1 MSKTGRKKKELPENA
16 IVQKSRPL
24 FDLWKYNFKL
34 FDFKVFDLYLSAINS
49 RNIDTKIVTF
59 SKAEFSK
66 ILTIDQKLS
75 TDELDSRLS
84 YLRQK
89 EISLNTDS
97 KYPIHTSLFSACYVD
112 TTAEPYNVKLEV
124 SETLL
129 SLVFDI
135 DRINGKGYFSYKLRN
150 ILQIESLYSYLLF
163 NYLESKA
170 LRRDGAVI
178 LTTWEVELQ
187 ELKEILNCADVE
199 LYAVFKRFNDKVLK
213 MCHKE
218 ITTKTEMQYDYETIK
233 QGRYVKGIRFTVKP
247 HKIIIETDADVSI
260 PQEQPQPTPPQQNHI
275 DYIPPPTPQERQDS
289 QQQEIQRHDNDDTI
303 TQKTELYSD
312 AMDNTFT
319 ALQVQVIVASI
330 NPDNLSNNEFGRDI
344 ARYDYLSLMYK
355 KLLVEEQSRVIQN
368 RFKYFVA
375 MIKNDKGGE
384 V

>member
-59 SKAEFSK
+59 SKADFLK
-66 ILTIDQKLS
+66 IFDIKKNMS
-75 TDELDSRLS
+75 VDELDSRLS

-89 EISLNTDS
+89 EVSLNTDS

-178 LTTWEVELQ
+178 LTTWDVELQ
-187 ELKEILNCADVE
+187 ELKEILNCEDVE
-199 LYAVFKRFNDKVLK
+199 YYKTFKRFNDMILK
-213 MCHKE
+213 KCHKE
-218 ITTKTEMQYDYETIK
+218 LTAKTDMQFEYETVK
-233 QGRYVKGIRFTVKP
+233 QGRFVKAIRFTVKP
-247 HKIIIETDADVSI
+247 HEINLDNDADVSI
-260 PQEQPQPTPPQQNHI
+260 PQPQPTPPQQNHI
-275 DYIPPPTPQERQDS
+275 DYIPPPTPQERQEP
-289 QQQEIQRHDNDDTI
+289 QPQPQEIQRHDNDDTI

-330 NPDNLSNNEFGRDI
+330 NPDNLPNNEFGRDI

>member
-59 SKAEFSK
+59 SKADFSK
-66 ILTIDQKLS
+66 ILDIKQKMS
-75 TDELDSRLS
+75 VDELDSRLS

-89 EISLNTDS
+89 EVSLNTDS

-163 NYLESKA
+163 NYLESKVYRKNGDI
-170 LRRDGAVI
+170 L
-178 LTTWEVELQ
+178 LTTWDVELQ
-187 ELKEILNCADVE
+187 ELKEILNCEDVE
-199 LYAVFKRFNDKVLK
+199 YYKTFKRFNDMILK
-213 MCHKE
+213 KCHKE
-218 ITTKTEMQYDYETIK
+218 LTSKTEMQYDYETIK
-233 QGRYVKGIRFTVKP
+233 QGRYVKSIRFTVKP
-247 HKIIIETDADVSI
+247 HKTKLMRTDAQPPPIPQAQEQPPQQQNNYAEYIPPSI
-260 PQEQPQPTPPQQNHI
+260 PQERQELQPQ
-275 DYIPPPTPQERQDS
+275 QETS
-289 QQQEIQRHDNDDTI
+289 AIN
-303 TQKTELYSD
+303 QKTELYSD

-330 NPDNLSNNEFGRDI
+330 NPDNLPNNEFGRDI

-355 KLLVEEQSRVIQN
+355 KLLVEEKSRVIQN